1 MSTRKRDYYDVLG
14 VARGATEEDIR
25 RSYRKLARQYHPDLN
40 KEATAE
46 AQFKEINEAYE
57 VLGDSSKRS
66 SYDRF
71 GHAAV
76 SGAGGGP
83 GNAYNPF
90 GGNGPTMA
98 DFVETFVAAG
108 RQPRPAPPSRGSHL
122 AFRMALEF
130 EEAIFGADKELE
142 IAHLEACDL
151 CGGVGSA
158 PGSQPITC
166 LVCAGS
172 GEVRRVQQSIFGQ
185 FVSLMPCERC
195 HGEGRIISDPCKRCE
210 GDGRIRKNKQLL
222 VRVPA
227 GVDEHQQIRLSGEGD
242 IGLHGAP
249 PGDLYIE
256 LSIKPHPFFRRQGS
270 DIWMDLPLNMAQAA
284 LGAELPVP
292 VVTPSGEPTRTVSL
306 RIPPGTPHD
315 KVFRLR
321 DQGVPH
327 LRGAGRG
334 DGIVRVKLQVPT
346 QLTDLQRDLLT
357 QLAESFGEEVA
368 PAPGSED
375 KGFFGRIKDALS
387 GA

>member
-1 MSTRKRDYYDVLG
+1 MSATKRDYYEILG
-14 VARGATEEDIR
+14 VARGASEEEIR
-25 RSYRKLARQYHPDLN
+25 RSYRKLARQYHPDVN

-83 GNAYNPF
+83 GNGYSPF
-90 GGNGPTMA
+90 GGGPSVA
-98 DFVETFVAAG
+98 DIFESFVAQTG
-108 RQPRPAPPSRGSHL
+108 RQARPAPPARGSHL
-122 AFRMALEF
+122 AFRMALGF

-142 IAHLEACDL
+142 IEHLESCDL

-158 PGSQPITC
+158 PGSQPTTC
-166 LVCAGS
+166 LVCSGT

-195 HGEGRIISDPCKRCE
+195 HGEGRIISDPCERCK

-227 GVDEHQQIRLSGEGD
+227 GVDEHSQIRLSGEGD
-242 IGLHGAP
+242 IGMHGAP
-249 PGDLYIE
+249 PGDLYLE

-284 LGAELPVP
+284 LGAELTVP
-292 VVTPSGEPTRTVSL
+292 VVGNSTMPL
-306 RIPPGTPHD
+306 RIPPGTQHD

-321 DQGVPH
+321 EQGVPH

-334 DGIVRVKLQVPT
+334 DGMVRVKLQVPT
-346 QLTDLQRDLLT
+346 QLTDQQRDLLT
-357 QLAESFGEEVA
+357 QLAESFGEEVSTT
-368 PAPGSED
+368 PGSED

-387 GA
+387 GT